1 MLVVEDN
8 ANLAFG
14 LTRSLESEGYEVEAA
29 EDGSRGFE
37 LARST
42 NPDLV
47 VLDLMLPG
55 MDGYTILKKLR
66 AEGKDVPVLILT
78 ARGEEADKVFGFRLG
93 ADDYVT
99 KPFSLSEL
107 LARVQAILRRAKGGD
122 RRDGEAV
129 EEFGD
134 VSINTLARSVK
145 RGESEVALTPK
156 EFDLLL
162 ALVRRR
168 GAVASRLELLKE
180 VWGHQAEVMTRTV
193 DIQGPITG
201 DGAKLRGF
209 EIAYQ
214 QFFDKLPE
222 PWNGLGL
229 QTNFTYVD
237 NQGITNSNLSSV
249 SGGGATQQDGLIT
262 FTDLPLEGYSKS
274 SYNVVLMF
282 EQPKYSAR
290 VAWNWRDDYLI
301 SQSDCCIKLPIWQ
314 NAYGQLDASVH
325 YKPSSSWDIF
335 LDAQN
340 LLQAETVLK
349 QQVNNAGLLLPRSW
363 FTNDLRLQLGV
374 RYRIQ

>member
-1 MLVVEDN
+1 MTRVLVVEDN

-29 EDGSRGFE
+29 EDGPKGFD
-37 LARST
+37 LARNT

-107 LARVQAILRRAKGGD
+107 LARVQAILRRAKSGE
-122 RRDGEAV
+122 RRDGETV
-129 EEFGD
+129 EEFGE
-134 VSINTLARSVK
+134 VSINTLARSVRK
-145 RGESEVALTPK
+145 GELEVALSPK

-193 DIQGPITG
+193 DIHI
-201 DGAKLRGF
+201 AELRRKL
-209 EIAYQ
+209 EHDPSTPTHILTVWKA
-214 QFFDKLPE
+214 
-222 PWNGLGL
+222 
-229 QTNFTYVD
+229 
-237 NQGITNSNLSSV
+237 
-249 SGGGATQQDGLIT
+249 
-262 FTDLPLEGYSKS
+262 GY
-274 SYNVVLMF
+274 
-282 EQPKYSAR
+282 
-290 VAWNWRDDYLI
+290 
-301 SQSDCCIKLPIWQ
+301 
-314 NAYGQLDASVH
+314 
-325 YKPSSSWDIF
+325 
-335 LDAQN
+335 
-340 LLQAETVLK
+340 
-349 QQVNNAGLLLPRSW
+349 
-363 FTNDLRLQLGV
+363 RLQV
-374 RYRIQ
+374 

>member
-1 MLVVEDN
+1 MTRVLVVEDN

-14 LTRSLESEGYEVEAA
+14 LTRSLESEGYQVEAA
-29 EDGSRGFE
+29 EDGVRGLE
-37 LARST
+37 MARTT

-107 LARVQAILRRAKGGD
+107 LARVQAILRRVKSAD

-134 VSINTLARSVK
+134 VCINTLARSVK
-145 RGESEVALTPK
+145 KSESEIALTPK

-168 GAVASRLELLKE
+168 GAVASRIELLKE

-193 DIQGPITG
+193 DIHI
-201 DGAKLRGF
+201 AELRRKL
-209 EIAYQ
+209 EDDPSTPKHILTVWKA
-214 QFFDKLPE
+214 
-222 PWNGLGL
+222 
-229 QTNFTYVD
+229 
-237 NQGITNSNLSSV
+237 
-249 SGGGATQQDGLIT
+249 
-262 FTDLPLEGYSKS
+262 GY
-274 SYNVVLMF
+274 
-282 EQPKYSAR
+282 R
-290 VAWNWRDDYLI
+290 
-301 SQSDCCIKLPIWQ
+301 
-314 NAYGQLDASVH
+314 
-325 YKPSSSWDIF
+325 
-335 LDAQN
+335 
-340 LLQAETVLK
+340 LQA
-349 QQVNNAGLLLPRSW
+349 
-363 FTNDLRLQLGV
+363 
-374 RYRIQ
+374 

>member
-1 MLVVEDN
+1 MTKVLVVEDN

-29 EDGSRGFE
+29 EDGVRGFD

-107 LARVQAILRRAKGGD
+107 LARVQAILRRAKSGE

-145 RGESEVALTPK
+145 KGETEVALTPK

-193 DIQGPITG
+193 DIHI
-201 DGAKLRGF
+201 AELRRKL
-209 EIAYQ
+209 E
-214 QFFDKLPE
+214 D
-222 PWNGLGL
+222 
-229 QTNFTYVD
+229 
-237 NQGITNSNLSSV
+237 
-249 SGGGATQQDGLIT
+249 
-262 FTDLPLEGYSKS
+262 
-274 SYNVVLMF
+274 
-282 EQPKYSAR
+282 
-290 VAWNWRDDYLI
+290 
-301 SQSDCCIKLPIWQ
+301 
-314 NAYGQLDASVH
+314 DASTPRH
-325 YKPSSSWDIF
+325 I
-335 LDAQN
+335 L
-340 LLQAETVLK
+340 TVWK
-349 QQVNNAGLLLPRSW
+349 AGY
-363 FTNDLRLQLGV
+363 RLQV
-374 RYRIQ
+374 

>member
-1 MLVVEDN
+1 MTRVLVVEDN

-29 EDGSRGFE
+29 EDGVRGLE
-37 LARST
+37 MARTIS
-42 NPDLV
+42 PDLV

-107 LARVQAILRRAKGGD
+107 LARVQAILRRAKSGD
-122 RRDGEAV
+122 KRDGEAL

-145 RGESEVALTPK
+145 KSESEIALTPK

-162 ALVRRR
+162 ALIRRR

-193 DIQGPITG
+193 DIHI
-201 DGAKLRGF
+201 AELRRKLEDDPSTPRH
-209 EIAYQ
+209 ILTVWKA
-214 QFFDKLPE
+214 
-222 PWNGLGL
+222 
-229 QTNFTYVD
+229 
-237 NQGITNSNLSSV
+237 
-249 SGGGATQQDGLIT
+249 
-262 FTDLPLEGYSKS
+262 GY
-274 SYNVVLMF
+274 
-282 EQPKYSAR
+282 
-290 VAWNWRDDYLI
+290 
-301 SQSDCCIKLPIWQ
+301 
-314 NAYGQLDASVH
+314 
-325 YKPSSSWDIF
+325 
-335 LDAQN
+335 
-340 LLQAETVLK
+340 
-349 QQVNNAGLLLPRSW
+349 
-363 FTNDLRLQLGV
+363 RLQV
-374 RYRIQ
+374 